1 MNKLERTLLAK
12 QHIEDVTKRFNKEIS
27 FSKENTL
34 VYGGPDLNQ
43 STLKTTTVMTKSS
56 LA

>member
-12 QHIEDVTKRFNKEIS
+12 QHIEDVTKRFNNEIS
-27 FSKENTL
+27 LAKKTHWSM
-34 VYGGPDLNQ
+34 VGQILNQ
-43 STLKTTTVMTKSS
+43 STKKTTTVVTKSS

>member
-27 FSKENTL
+27 LAK
-34 VYGGPDLNQ
+34 
-43 STLKTTTVMTKSS
+43 KTH
-56 LA
+56 